1 MGLSLYNTLTR
12 KVEPFE
18 PLDPPRVTFYACGP
32 TVWNYAHIG
41 NFRTFLFADV
51 LRRYLEYAG
60 YEVFHVMNLTDVDDR
75 TITAASNAGKSVKA
89 HTEPFVQAFFED
101 RDYLRIKPADA
112 YPRATEYIGPMVELV
127 STLLDRDLAYRSD
140 DGSVYYAV
148 DRFPEYGRLAR
159 VDKNALRTGSRV
171 ASDEYSK
178 DDVRDF
184 ALWKRATPEDEAVG
198 AAWDAPFGR
207 GRPGWHLECS
217 AMALREMGVRFNVP
231 TLDIHSGAVDLIFPH
246 HENEIAQSE
255 GATGQP
261 FVRCWLHGEFLT
273 VAGTKMSKRYGNILA
288 ARDLREEGVDA
299 AAVRM
304 LIFQT
309 HYRQQL
315 NFTDAALEAASEG
328 VRRLGEFRNRLAV
341 PASTEPDSAAPEA
354 PVSANATA
362 GADSQVP
369 SLDRGF
375 EDAMDDD
382 LNVPKAIGH
391 LFSFVTASNREL
403 DRGGWPRETTRK
415 TLEAFDRV
423 MGVLDLVPTDVAV
436 TDELRD
442 WVEERISAREAARAA
457 RDFATA
463 DAIRVELDGR
473 GVELEDT
480 PLGPRW
486 RSRGG

>member
-1 MGLSLYNTLTR
+1 MT
-12 KVEPFE
+12 
-18 PLDPPRVTFYACGP
+18 
-32 TVWNYAHIG
+32 
-41 NFRTFLFADV
+41 
-51 LRRYLEYAG
+51 
-60 YEVFHVMNLTDVDDR
+60 
-75 TITAASNAGKSVKA
+75 
-89 HTEPFVQAFFED
+89 
-101 RDYLRIKPADA
+101 
-112 YPRATEYIGPMVELV
+112 
-127 STLLDRDLAYRSD
+127 
-140 DGSVYYAV
+140 
-148 DRFPEYGRLAR
+148 AR

-217 AMALREMGVRFNVP
+217 AMALREVGVRFNVP

-273 VAGTKMSKRYGNILA
+273 VAGTKMSKRYGNILT

-299 AAVRM
+299 AAVRL
-304 LIFQT
+304 LIFST

-328 VRRLGEFRNRLAV
+328 VRRLGEFRKRLALL
-341 PASTEPDSAAPEA
+341 ASTGPDSTAPEVPDSA
-354 PVSANATA
+354 NAVA
-362 GADSQVP
+362 GADSQVL
-369 SLDRGF
+369 SLVRGF

-415 TLEAFDRV
+415 ALEALDRV
-423 MGVLDLVPTDVAV
+423 TAA
-436 TDELRD
+436 RSN
-442 WVEERISAREAARAA
+442 SARKIASRLAASPSPPQRCIRKDASSQDASVARKAPTAA
-457 RDFATA
+457 ATKAAMSATA
-463 DAIRVELDGR
+463 VLSTVRTRIISPHTRRQGR
-473 GVELEDT
+473 T
-480 PLGPRW
+480 AAP
-486 RSRGG
+486 